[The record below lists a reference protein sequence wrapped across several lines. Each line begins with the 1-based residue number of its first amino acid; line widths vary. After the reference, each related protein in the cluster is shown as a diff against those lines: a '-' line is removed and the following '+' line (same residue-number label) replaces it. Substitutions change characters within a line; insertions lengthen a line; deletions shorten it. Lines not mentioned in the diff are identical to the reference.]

1 MKQKGKKELKRQ
13 WGKTHSNQK
22 QIKIKNTK
30 SKTMSL
36 KEIQNLQQRKTRN
49 YKRRFKKNSNL

>member
-36 KEIQNLQQRKTRN
+36 KETQNLQ
-49 YKRRFKKNSNL
+49 